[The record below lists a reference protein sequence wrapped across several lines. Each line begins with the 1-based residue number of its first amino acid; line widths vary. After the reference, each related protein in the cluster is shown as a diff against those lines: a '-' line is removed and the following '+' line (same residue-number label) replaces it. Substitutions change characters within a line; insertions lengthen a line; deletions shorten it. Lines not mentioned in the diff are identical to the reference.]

1 MNKFKQSRKLTVQDK
16 LIINNLNITKT
27 STLES
32 RLSINYGATIISSS
46 IHFQSNKNIRVLE
59 LATDPN

>member
-16 LIINNLNITKT
+16 LIINNITKT